1 MCQRLM
7 GSHCRLQPGSNT
19 ECKSGRGAGEV
30 ERRTEVKGEEA
41 DIFSLVST
49 VLQTPIH
56 FSYVCLFAYAYNIHV
71 TISEYSLMK
80 RTEWFR
86 PNVCHEGKFHMVSR
100 PGCHAQ
106 WALRMILCPNVT
118 PVGRGLFSEAPL
130 MTSSSNPQPKG
141 FQAPCAAPPGGLL
154 TLQFWAVELIII
166 ADQWGTLSTPKCG
179 CLLQIFR
186 RNATAEIHSVIHWTS
201 LICS

>member
-41 DIFSLVST
+41 DIFSLVFHSPANPYT
-49 VLQTPIH
+49 FLIRLLI
-56 FSYVCLFAYAYNIHV
+56 CLCIQYTCHNIWIFANEEDWMVQAERLPRGEIPHGEQAWM
-71 TISEYSLMK
+71 S
-80 RTEWFR
+80 RT
-86 PNVCHEGKFHMVSR
+86 
-100 PGCHAQ
+100 Q

-141 FQAPCAAPPGGLL
+141 FQAPCAAPPGG
-154 TLQFWAVELIII
+154 
-166 ADQWGTLSTPKCG
+166 S
-179 CLLQIFR
+179 
-186 RNATAEIHSVIHWTS
+186 
-201 LICS
+201 